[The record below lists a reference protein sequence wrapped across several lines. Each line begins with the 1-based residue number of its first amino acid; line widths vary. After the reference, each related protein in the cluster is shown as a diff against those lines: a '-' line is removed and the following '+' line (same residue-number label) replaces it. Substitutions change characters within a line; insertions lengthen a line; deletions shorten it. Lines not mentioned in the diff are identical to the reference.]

1 MSFFRDPQVQALMVR
16 VLYTYSMAHPAVSY
30 NQVRD
35 SRRLTSAFDWV
46 IDRFP
51 RHVRSSPY
59 QGMSELLATIVYL
72 LHIEQWPTGSEAQR
86 DAEVVDDQHNKPQRD
101 TETGGSYDFFKFTR
115 QQSAP
120 RLRTRSTEKLGDL
133 DEQDASYVYVESFL
147 GMQSDGS
154 VDGDA
159 FLDRDAL
166 LRLPAFSGASGNYY
180 ECCRDA
186 AEEVVRELTLAS
198 FIEHDAYG
206 LLEEIMLRMAG
217 TFCPDV
223 VVVPIDLALTN
234 EHVLKRSQQ
243 QHQGGRRRHGSPSGV
258 SHSSRSAKL
267 SALPLYE
274 QMNRIH
280 HHILSRCDPPT
291 ARCLSRLGV
300 EPQMFLL
307 RWVRVL
313 MAREFELAQV
323 WRIWDAIFSLTPSD
337 FSFINLLCAAV
348 VRAFRDD
355 IESAEDATS
364 VLLALRDVSDRIT
377 ADQLVDMAR
386 ELYDALLIAAAAE
399 ATASATT

>member
-1 MSFFRDPQVQALMVR
+1 
-16 VLYTYSMAHPAVSY
+16 
-30 NQVRD
+30 
-35 SRRLTSAFDWV
+35 
-46 IDRFP
+46 
-51 RHVRSSPY
+51 
-59 QGMSELLATIVYL
+59 MSELLATIVYL
-72 LHIEQWPTGSEAQR
+72 LHIEQWPSGSGTQR
-86 DAEVVDDQHNKPQRD
+86 DIEVDAETYNKAQQEAAS
-101 TETGGSYDFFKFTR
+101 TSSGGGYDFFKFTR

-120 RLRTRSTEKLGDL
+120 RLRTRSSEKLEDL
-133 DEQDASYVYVESFL
+133 DQDDASYVYVESFL
-147 GMQSDGS
+147 GMQSERG

-166 LRLPAFSGASGNYY
+166 LRLPAFSGASGRYY

-186 AEEVVRELTLAS
+186 AEEIVRELTLAS

-223 VVVPIDLALTN
+223 VVVPLDLAKAN
-234 EHVLKRSQQ
+234 EHVLKRSQPHHECQ
-243 QHQGGRRRHGSPSGV
+243 RRHGSPSGV
-258 SHSSRSAKL
+258 SHSSRSAEL
-267 SALPLYE
+267 SASPLYE

-291 ARCLSRLGV
+291 ARCLSLLGV

-313 MAREFELAQV
+313 MAREFELPHV
-323 WRIWDAIFSLTPSD
+323 WRIWDSIFSLTPSD

-364 VLLALRDVSDRIT
+364 ALLALRDVSERMT
-377 ADQLVDMAR
+377 ADQLVTSAR

-399 ATASATT
+399 AASAS